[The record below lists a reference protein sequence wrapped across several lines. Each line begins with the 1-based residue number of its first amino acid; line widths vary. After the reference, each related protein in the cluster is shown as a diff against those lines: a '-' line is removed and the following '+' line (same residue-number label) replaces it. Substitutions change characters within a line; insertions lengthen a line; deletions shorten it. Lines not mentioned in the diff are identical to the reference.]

1 MEKANKKI
9 IYEYFIVN
17 NAFQNELS
25 QISDAMYSRNHEQNA
40 DWYRSFGDRF
50 NSILGF
56 NGQTMDQF
64 VNYVS
69 TVNITPEQKRA
80 LVELRKEPMFKKLMG
95 ETAIQ
100 QKSELEN
107 VLGSKIT
114 SEGMTFADEYGPK
127 VATKTVQQLDQELD
141 AYSDKLSELLSF
153 GTITEQQYDSYNQNL
168 DYIYDYY
175 MSCSKG
181 DQIPFRKMTNAQYEQ
196 IEQRAIENGVSFS
209 EQLTQETGDLKYDH
223 DEIQELQSQ
232 GIKR

>member
-1 MEKANKKI
+1 M
-9 IYEYFIVN
+9 
-17 NAFQNELS
+17 S

-69 TVNITPEQKRA
+69 IVNLTPEQKRA
-80 LVELRKEPMFKKLMG
+80 LVELRREPMFKKLMG

-114 SEGMTFADEYGPK
+114 SEGMIFADEYGPK

-141 AYSDKLSELLSF
+141 AYSDKLSELLRFS
-153 GTITEQQYDSYNQNL
+153 TITEQQYDSYNQNL

-209 EQLTQETGDLKYDH
+209 EQLIQETGDLKYNR

-232 GIKR
+232 DIKR

>member
-25 QISDAMYSRNHEQNA
+25 QISDAIYSRNHEQNA

-69 TVNITPEQKRA
+69 TVNLTLEQKRA
-80 LVELRKEPMFKKLMG
+80 LVDLRKEPMFKKLMG

-114 SEGMTFADEYGPK
+114 SEGMTFTDEYGPK
-127 VATKTVQQLDQELD
+127 AATKTVQQLDQELD
-141 AYSDKLSELLSF
+141 AYSDKLSELLSS

-209 EQLTQETGDLKYDH
+209 EQLIQETGDLKYDY

>member
-17 NAFQNELS
+17 KAFQNELS

-56 NGQTMDQF
+56 NGQTKDQF

-69 TVNITPEQKRA
+69 TVNLTPEQKRA

-114 SEGMTFADEYGPK
+114 SEGMIFADEYGPK

-141 AYSDKLSELLSF
+141 AYSDKLSELLSS

-196 IEQRAIENGVSFS
+196 IEQRAIENGVSFN
-209 EQLTQETGDLKYDH
+209 EQLIQETGDLKYDH

-232 GIKR
+232 GIKK